1 MAVIGQTVERCV
13 LFNHCTKQAGR
24 SETCG
29 KTGPLLFGT
38 ICDVVMCLLLVI
50 STLWRRL
57 LIVHAVLLY
66 LTLGMR
72 FYDHGPR

>member
-1 MAVIGQTVERCV
+1 
-13 LFNHCTKQAGR
+13 
-24 SETCG
+24 
-29 KTGPLLFGT
+29 LLFGT
-38 ICDVVMCLLLVI
+38 VCDVVMCLRLVI
-50 STLWRRL
+50 STLWRRF